1 MLNEAVIKVG
11 LSRKEQDALST
22 FLEKDIE
29 NISSLLGDLEP
40 QDGDLPIQTSYFF
53 IPRILTFNF

>member
-1 MLNEAVIKVG
+1 MLNEAVIKIG

-29 NISSLLGDLEP
+29 NITSLLGDLEP
-40 QDGDLPIQTSYFF
+40 QDGDLLIQTSCFF
-53 IPRILTFNF
+53 LTRILTFNF